1 MRSLLCVWVSLWFL
15 AGSALA
21 QQVSGETIY
30 RERCASCHE
39 LADPRIPPRE
49 ALQKMPAARI
59 LKTLDFGA
67 MMSIAYPLRRTE
79 REAVAGYL
87 GVPDRN
93 AAPQATAFC
102 ADRSVKLDSRTNS
115 QWNGWSPT
123 TANTR
128 FQSADAAGLPPDR
141 LSRLKLKWAFGFDG
155 DISAFA
161 QPTILGGYLFVGSAG
176 GVIHALSVENGCTKW
191 LFQAEGPVRS
201 AILAVPL
208 GQRHALLFGDQNG
221 WFYALQAET
230 GRLLWKKKIE
240 DHEAA
245 RLTGAP
251 VAFNGNVFVPAAS
264 WEETRALNPEYPCC
278 TFRGSVTA
286 LRIRDG
292 SQAWKTYMIPE
303 KSKQTGKNRVG
314 TSMFGPSG
322 AGIWSAPTI
331 DAKRGRLYVTTGDNY
346 SSPSTATSDAVVA
359 LGLANGRIAW
369 SKQVLAADAYNSS
382 CGTDGV
388 SCPEEKGPDYDFGS
402 SALMVKLSNGR
413 DLLVAGQKSGVVYA
427 LDPDRKGEIV
437 WQARVGKGGVNG
449 GVQWGMASDG
459 QNVYAAVSDVV
470 RRRRTPTPSDPIA
483 VDLDPQQGGG
493 LTALHLDD
501 GKQVWHA
508 SPVPCGSRARC
519 SPAQSA
525 AVTALPGIVFS
536 GSWDGHLRAFSA
548 EDGKVV
554 WDFDSVRDYQTV
566 NGVKANGGSMDG
578 PGVVVVNGM
587 LFVNSGYARNG
598 GMPGNVLLVFGL
610 EN

>member
-87 GVPDRN
+87 GVPDRD

-201 AILAVPL
+201 AILAVRL

-221 WFYALQAET
+221 WFYALEAET

-245 RLTGAP
+245 RLTAAP

-292 SQAWKTYMIPE
+292 SLVWKTYMIPE

-413 DLLVAGQKSGVVYA
+413 DLLVAGQKSGVVYG

>member
-1 MRSLLCVWVSLWFL
+1 
-15 AGSALA
+15 
-21 QQVSGETIY
+21 
-30 RERCASCHE
+30 
-39 LADPRIPPRE
+39 
-49 ALQKMPAARI
+49 
-59 LKTLDFGA
+59 
-67 MMSIAYPLRRTE
+67 
-79 REAVAGYL
+79 
-87 GVPDRN
+87 
-93 AAPQATAFC
+93 
-102 ADRSVKLDSRTNS
+102 
-115 QWNGWSPT
+115 
-123 TANTR
+123 
-128 FQSADAAGLPPDR
+128 
-141 LSRLKLKWAFGFDG
+141 
-155 DISAFA
+155 
-161 QPTILGGYLFVGSAG
+161 
-176 GVIHALSVENGCTKW
+176 
-191 LFQAEGPVRS
+191 
-201 AILAVPL
+201 
-208 GQRHALLFGDQNG
+208 
-221 WFYALQAET
+221 
-230 GRLLWKKKIE
+230 
-240 DHEAA
+240 
-245 RLTGAP
+245 
-251 VAFNGNVFVPAAS
+251 
-264 WEETRALNPEYPCC
+264 
-278 TFRGSVTA
+278 
-286 LRIRDG
+286 
-292 SQAWKTYMIPE
+292 MIPE

-402 SALMVKLSNGR
+402 SALMVKLSNGS

-554 WDFDSVRDYQTV
+554 WDFDSVREYQTV

-598 GMPGNVLLVFGL
+598 GMPGNVLLVFAL

>member
-39 LADPRIPPRE
+39 LADPRIPPRQ

-87 GVPDRN
+87 GVPDRD

-221 WFYALQAET
+221 WFYALEAET

-245 RLTGAP
+245 RLTAAP

-292 SQAWKTYMIPE
+292 SLVWKTYMIPE

-508 SPVPCGSRARC
+508 SPVPCASRARC

-554 WDFDSVRDYQTV
+554 WDFDSVREYQTV

>member
-1 MRSLLCVWVSLWFL
+1 MRSLLCVLVSLWFL
-15 AGSALA
+15 AGSAFA
-21 QQVSGETIY
+21 QQVSGEAIY

-39 LADPRIPPRE
+39 LADPRIPPRD
-49 ALQKMPAARI
+49 ALRKMPAARI

-87 GVPDRN
+87 GVPDRD

-102 ADRSVKLDSRTNS
+102 ADRSVKLDSHTNS

-221 WFYALQAET
+221 WFYALEAET

-245 RLTGAP
+245 RLTAAP

-292 SQAWKTYMIPE
+292 SLVWKTYMIPE

-508 SPVPCGSRARC
+508 SPVPCASGARC

>member
-161 QPTILGGYLFVGSAG
+161 QTTILGGYLFVGSAG

-221 WFYALQAET
+221 WFYALEAET

-240 DHEAA
+240 GHEAA
-245 RLTGAP
+245 RLTAAP
-251 VAFNGNVFVPAAS
+251 VGFNGNVFVPAAS

>member
-39 LADPRIPPRE
+39 LADPRIPPRQ

-87 GVPDRN
+87 GVPDRD

-115 QWNGWSPT
+115 QWNSWSPT

-128 FQSADAAGLPPDR
+128 FQSADAAGLPPDQ
-141 LSRLKLKWAFGFDG
+141 LSRLKLKWAFGFDV

-221 WFYALQAET
+221 WFYALEAET

-245 RLTGAP
+245 RLTAAP

-292 SQAWKTYMIPE
+292 SLVWKTYMIPE

-508 SPVPCGSRARC
+508 SPVSCGSRARC

-554 WDFDSVRDYQTV
+554 WDFDSVREYQTV

>member
-1 MRSLLCVWVSLWFL
+1 MRSLLCVLVSLWLL

-264 WEETRALNPEYPCC
+264 WEETRSQDPDYPCC
-278 TFRGSVTA
+278 TFRGSIVA

-292 SQAWKTYMIPE
+292 GLLWKSYTIREVP
-303 KSKQTGKNRVG
+303 KQTGKNARG
-314 TSMFGPSG
+314 TPQLGPSG
-322 AGIWSAPTI
+322 AGVWASPTI
-331 DAKRGRLYVTTGDNY
+331 DARRGLMYIATGDNY
-346 SSPSTATSDAVVA
+346 SSPATETSDAVMA
-359 LGLANGRIAW
+359 LDLRTGRAVW
-369 SKQVLAADAYNSS
+369 SKQVQPGDVWSSS
-382 CGTDGV
+382 CSQRND
-388 SCPEEKGPDYDFGS
+388 CPGPDYDFGS
-402 SALMVKLSNGR
+402 SAMMVTLPGGR
-413 DLLVAGQKSGVVYA
+413 DLLLAGQKSGMVYA
-427 LDPDRKGEIV
+427 LDPERKGETV
-437 WQARVGKGGVNG
+437 WKVQIAAPNANTGPSVECNG
-449 GVQWGMASDG
+449 GW
-459 QNVYAAVSDVV
+459 AA
-470 RRRRTPTPSDPIA
+470 T
-483 VDLDPQQGGG
+483 GGW
-493 LTALHLDD
+493 
-501 GKQVWHA
+501 V
-508 SPVPCGSRARC
+508 
-519 SPAQSA
+519 
-525 AVTALPGIVFS
+525 
-536 GSWDGHLRAFSA
+536 
-548 EDGKVV
+548 
-554 WDFDSVRDYQTV
+554 
-566 NGVKANGGSMDG
+566 
-578 PGVVVVNGM
+578 
-587 LFVNSGYARNG
+587 
-598 GMPGNVLLVFGL
+598 
-610 EN
+610 